1 MEKEDSFR
9 LIKVTNRILMKAL
22 YLSFTAIL
30 LSLGIYQVDIK
41 QPEREKTNY
50 TALAD
55 TSEFDQKKAIA
66 KLREQIKGLENDP
79 SGEVYKNIQMLNRV
93 PAGRLISIMEM
104 GYSRSLGVTCI
115 HCHDPENWSSDE
127 KAEKVITREMS
138 KMVAQINN
146 DLLADIEAL
155 GDRTAI
161 VNCTTCHRGQKKPAL
176 NMDDN

>member
-55 TSEFDQKKAIA
+55 TSEFDQKKSY
-66 KLREQIKGLENDP
+66 RQTPGTN
-79 SGEVYKNIQMLNRV
+79 
-93 PAGRLISIMEM
+93 
-104 GYSRSLGVTCI
+104 
-115 HCHDPENWSSDE
+115 
-127 KAEKVITREMS
+127 
-138 KMVAQINN
+138 
-146 DLLADIEAL
+146 
-155 GDRTAI
+155 
-161 VNCTTCHRGQKKPAL
+161 
-176 NMDDN
+176 